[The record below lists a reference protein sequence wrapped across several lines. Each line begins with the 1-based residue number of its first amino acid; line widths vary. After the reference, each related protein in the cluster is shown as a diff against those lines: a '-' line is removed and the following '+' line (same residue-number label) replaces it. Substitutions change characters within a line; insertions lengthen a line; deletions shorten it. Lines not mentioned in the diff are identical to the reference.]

1 MPRLIAGQGSFVV
14 WPGDGVEDRRDRL
27 GWFEGGLVVVIDGDA
42 VEQCPVEHPPF
53 GGFGL
58 RVHITDVGE
67 EAEDRVEPDLRVV
80 VGRCEGVEP
89 AGDGVE
95 ARADAVLFGFEQVD
109 GDRVGVVGL
118 EELDLFGF
126 KLDLLSFEE
135 GPFIAG

>member
-1 MPRLIAGQGSFVV
+1 M

-95 ARADAVLFGFEQVD
+95 ARADAVLFGFEQVE